1 MDQKRSN
8 SPDCPLK
15 ESPTSKNVSKSRAFQ
30 IFPTHTC
37 ISVLGVAIAHFFF
50 VYRAKLHQEQSKK
63 NEKYRYQP
71 QKNLNTTLKIILT
84 LFIWS
89 LESAK
94 ISTYPNSICKIFG
107 FSLSLIL
114 LRVSIK

>member
-50 VYRAKLHQEQSKK
+50 CKQSQTPSRTI
-63 NEKYRYQP
+63 EKER
-71 QKNLNTTLKIILT
+71 
-84 LFIWS
+84 
-89 LESAK
+89 K
-94 ISTYPNSICKIFG
+94 ISIPAPKKFKHDPKNYFDFIYLVPRVCKNFN
-107 FSLSLIL
+107 LSKFNL
-114 LRVSIK
+114 